1 MTMAEA
7 VRIAPLL
14 RACLEVLR
22 EASEPL
28 HGREVLER
36 AARRVSLTAYEQEPI
51 DDRGQPRW
59 QNHLRWYTGDV
70 ATVGW
75 MSKRDGFWSLT
86 EAGETALDAYDEEEF
101 LAELKRRYNEIRRQ
115 RANAAKALS
124 NVEQLITRAL
134 SVVDPGS
141 WTAYDDLAELVDAS
155 ADDVQHF
162 LAGAKRGLNG
172 GYRVLYRDGSLPAD
186 GMRHMD
192 HRGMNLARKLKT
204 EGVEFD
210 DQSQASQAQRMTAAD
225 IEQRLAEL
233 GDVEPDKAA
242 IRRAWLVRGSSV
254 DGRDLVTVWLQKS
267 TASLAASNLR
277 QISPPLPR
285 DELKTFVEQDYQHKS
300 YAVRESKLAEFDAF
314 CNRMRPG
321 DYILTTSRGQ
331 TFLGRIT
338 SDVISVQSSDQR
350 SNLRRMVD
358 WLNPTRPV
366 PFAKLPEPLPA
377 KLHSQ
382 SDVVEL
388 TENITAIEALLN
400 ELGIAIDEPAP
411 APERE
416 LSFREITDELAI
428 RLLIDRNWLQ
438 KQADLLWDRK
448 QVIFYGPPG
457 TGKTFVARELA
468 GHLAE
473 PNAVKLVQFH
483 PAYTYEDFFEG
494 FRPVSRKDGQ
504 LTFEL
509 KSGPFRT
516 LVDAARDHPSDPYI
530 LIIDEINRA
539 NLAKVFGE
547 LYFLLEYR
555 DQAISLLYSGS
566 TDFTLPPNVFLI
578 GTMNT
583 SDRTLALLDAA
594 MRRRF
599 AFVELHP
606 SEPPISGL
614 LTAWLNRLKETTH
627 VSHNLN
633 APELLNKLNSRIED
647 RDLAIG
653 PSFLMHPEIYRRED
667 GLNRAWENSILPLL
681 AEHHYGGP
689 PSVLNR
695 YRLTSLRGESATDED
710 RL

>member
-1 MTMAEA
+1 MAEV

-14 RACLEVLR
+14 RACLDVLR
-22 EASEPL
+22 DASEPV

-36 AARRVSLTAYEQEPI
+36 AAQRVSLTTYEQESI

-86 EAGETALDAYDEEEF
+86 EAGETALDAYDEDEF

-155 ADDVQHF
+155 ADNVQHF
-162 LAGAKRGLNG
+162 LAGAKRGLTG
-172 GYRVLYRDGSLPAD
+172 GYRVLYGNGKLPPD
-186 GMRHMD
+186 GMHHMD
-192 HRGMNLARKLKT
+192 HRGMDLARKLKT

-210 DQSQASQAQRMTAAD
+210 DRGQASQAQRMTAAD

-233 GDVEPDKAA
+233 GDVEPDQSA

-254 DGRDLVTVWLQKS
+254 DGTDLVTVWLQKG
-267 TASLAASNLR
+267 TASLASDLR

-285 DELKTFVEQDYQHKS
+285 DELKVIVEQDYQHKS
-300 YAVRESKLAEFDAF
+300 YAVREAKLAEFDAF

-331 TFLGRIT
+331 TFVGRIT
-338 SDVISVQSSDQR
+338 SDATYVQSSDQR
-350 SNLRRMVD
+350 SNLRRTVD

-366 PFAKLPEPLPA
+366 PFADLPHPLPA

-400 ELGIAIDEPAP
+400 KLSIAIDEPAP

-416 LSFREITDELAI
+416 LSFPEITDELAVE
-428 RLLIDRNWLQ
+428 LLIDRSWLQ
-438 KQADLLWDRK
+438 EQTDLLWDRR

-457 TGKTFVARELA
+457 TGKTFIARKLA
-468 GHLAE
+468 AHLAE
-473 PNAVKLVQFH
+473 PSAVKLVQFH
-483 PAYTYEDFFEG
+483 PSYTYEDFFEG
-494 FRPVSRKDGQ
+494 FRPVPRKDGQ
-504 LTFEL
+504 LTFAL
-509 KSGPFRT
+509 KPGPFRT
-516 LVDAARDHPSDPYI
+516 LVDAARDHSSDPYI

-539 NLAKVFGE
+539 NIAKVFGE

-555 DQAISLLYSGS
+555 DDAISLLYSGA
-566 TDFTLPPNVFLI
+566 TDFTLPPNVFVI

-583 SDRTLALLDAA
+583 TDRTLALLDAA

-606 SEPPISGL
+606 SEPPILGL
-614 LTAWLNRLKETTH
+614 LTTWLNRLKETTD
-627 VSHNLN
+627 VPHNLN
-633 APELLNKLNSRIED
+633 APELLDRLNSRIDE

-653 PSFLMHPEIYRRED
+653 PSYLMRPEIYRHED
-667 GLNRAWENSILPLL
+667 GLNRVWENSILPLL

-689 PSVLNR
+689 PSLLNR
-695 YRLTSLRGESATDED
+695 YRLASLRGESAAAED
-710 RL
+710 GP

>member
-1 MTMAEA
+1 MAEVV
-7 VRIAPLL
+7 VRVAPLL
-14 RACLEVLR
+14 RACLDVLR
-22 EASEPL
+22 DSSEPVR
-28 HGREVLER
+28 GREVLER
-36 AARRVSLTAYEQEPI
+36 TAQRVSLTTYEQEPI
-51 DDRGQPRW
+51 DRGQPRW
-59 QNHLRWYTGDV
+59 ENHLRWYTGDV

-155 ADDVQHF
+155 TEKMQHF
-162 LAGAKRGLNG
+162 LAGAKRGLAG
-172 GYRVLYRDGSLPAD
+172 GYRVLYGNGRLPPE

-192 HRGMNLARKLKT
+192 HRGMDLARKLKT

-210 DQSQASQAQRMTAAD
+210 DRGQALQTQRMTAAD

-233 GDVEPDKAA
+233 GDVEPDQSA
-242 IRRAWLVRGSSV
+242 IRRAWLVKGSSV
-254 DGRDLVTVWLQKS
+254 DSTDLVTVWLQKG
-267 TASLAASNLR
+267 TASLASDLR

-285 DELKTFVEQDYQHKS
+285 DELKAIVEQDYQHKS
-300 YAVRESKLAEFDAF
+300 YAVREAKLAEFDAF

-321 DYILTTSRGQ
+321 DYMLTTSRGQ
-331 TFLGRIT
+331 TFVGRIT
-338 SDVISVQSSDQR
+338 SDATYVRSSDQR
-350 SNLRRMVD
+350 SNLRRTVD
-358 WLNPTRPV
+358 WLNSTRPV
-366 PFAKLPEPLPA
+366 PFGNLPQPLPA

-388 TENITAIEALLN
+388 TENITAIESLLN
-400 ELGIAIDEPAP
+400 KLSIAIDEPAP

-416 LSFREITDELAI
+416 VSFPEITDELATE
-428 RLLIDRNWLQ
+428 LLIDRSWLQ
-438 KQADLLWDRK
+438 EQTDLLWDRR

-457 TGKTFVARELA
+457 TGKTFIVRKLA
-468 GHLAE
+468 AHLAE
-473 PNAVKLVQFH
+473 PSAVKLVQFH
-483 PAYTYEDFFEG
+483 PSYTYEDFFEG
-494 FRPVSRKDGQ
+494 FRPVPRKDGQ
-504 LTFEL
+504 LTFAL
-509 KSGPFRT
+509 KPGPFRT

-539 NLAKVFGE
+539 NIAKVFGE

-555 DQAISLLYSGS
+555 DDAISLLYSGAA
-566 TDFTLPPNVFLI
+566 TDFTLPPNVFVI

-583 SDRTLALLDAA
+583 TDRTLALLDAA

-606 SEPPISGL
+606 SEPPILGL
-614 LTAWLNRLKETTH
+614 LTTWLNRLKETTD
-627 VSHNLN
+627 VAHNLN
-633 APELLNKLNSRIED
+633 APELLDRLNSRIDE

-653 PSFLMHPEIYRRED
+653 PSYLMRPEIYRHED
-667 GLNRAWENSILPLL
+667 GLNRVWKNSILPLL
-681 AEHHYGGP
+681 AEYHYGGP
-689 PSVLNR
+689 PSLLNR
-695 YRLTSLRGESATDED
+695 YRLASLLDELAADED
-710 RL
+710 GP